1 MSPDTDPCSTT
12 REWLSAQRDGEAG
25 DDPNGQAHLDACVA
39 CATWSATSDHLTRQ
53 VRLRAPDAPASVA
66 TAVASISLA
75 EPAKVD
81 GRIARVLL
89 ALAAV
94 SGTVMLV
101 LGAAGLFGHS
111 HLGSADGRQAEAL
124 LIALIGGFAL
134 AAWRPTRL
142 AAGLMPVAVLAA
154 VITVALS
161 VIEVTSGDVAFVDEL
176 SHLPLVVG
184 AVGAVLATQRTEPAQ
199 DRAAVSR
206 PVHAV
211 HGA

>member
-1 MSPDTDPCSTT
+1 MSPDPDPCLST

-25 DDPNGQAHLDACVA
+25 NDLIGQAHLDSCVA
-39 CATWSATSDHLTRQ
+39 CAAWSSTSDHLTRQ
-53 VRLRAPDAPASVA
+53 VRLRAPLAPASVSTSVA
-66 TAVASISLA
+66 TITLA
-75 EPAKVD
+75 EPASRD
-81 GRIARVLL
+81 GRLARALL
-89 ALAAV
+89 ATAAI

-101 LGAAGLFGHS
+101 LGALGWFGHS

-134 AAWRPTRL
+134 AAWRPARL

-154 VITVALS
+154 AITVALS
-161 VIEVTSGDVAFVDEL
+161 VIEVTAGGAAAVDEL
-176 SHLPLVVG
+176 SHLPLVIG
-184 AVGAVLATQRTEPAQ
+184 AVGAVLAAQSSEPAT
-199 DRAAVSR
+199 RRPAVDE